1 MNGAGPAAGPAVGSA
16 ALRQGVR
23 MPLEFSPGHSSY
35 RVEDES
41 LLRKTVAMFAEALER
56 DPKVLLEVG
65 GHASQEGQLGQNR
78 AIAHERALAV
88 RRWLLAR
95 KLPPERLV
103 IRSYGTAEPTG
114 EGTARDRRVTLR
126 LID

>member
-1 MNGAGPAAGPAVGSA
+1 MCNTSNISTARLGPRVRATAAPSADELAPQQRVAKRFAVSREA
-16 ALRQGVR
+16 QDAFAVR
-23 MPLEFSPGHSSY
+23 S
-35 RVEDES
+35 
-41 LLRKTVAMFAEALER
+41 
-56 DPKVLLEVG
+56 
-65 GHASQEGQLGQNR
+65 
-78 AIAHERALAV
+78 HERALAV